1 MDHHNLYVFKYDGE
15 KLNLFQK
22 IEAGYEYDFLTLDV
36 ADINRN
42 GHAEII
48 VTAVVNDDLRS
59 FILEYEEGRFRK
71 ITEKAG
77 WYFRVLEHPKEGP
90 ILMGQMM
97 GSEAVPVGPVYRMV
111 WKKKS
116 FEKGP
121 KMPFP
126 KETRLFSVAMGDIR
140 GTGKPDI
147 VLFDRRGTSAH
158 LFRRRE
164 GSVEGKGAFWGDEQ
178 LLRHV

>member
-1 MDHHNLYVFKYDGE
+1 MDNHNLYIFKYDGD

-22 IEAGYEYDFLTLDV
+22 IETGYEHNFLTLDV
-36 ADINRN
+36 ADVNRN
-42 GHAEII
+42 GFAEII
-48 VTAVVNDDLRS
+48 VTSVVEDNLRS
-59 FILEYEEGRFRK
+59 FILEYEEGKFKK

-90 ILMGQMM
+90 ILMGQKM
-97 GSEAVPVGPVYRMV
+97 GSEGIFVGPIYKFV

-126 KETRLFSVAMGDIR
+126 KETIIFGLTMADIR
-140 GTGKPDI
+140 GDGKPNMI
-147 VLFDRRGTSAH
+147 HFD
-158 LFRRRE
+158 
-164 GSVEGKGAFWGDEQ
+164 
-178 LLRHV
+178 